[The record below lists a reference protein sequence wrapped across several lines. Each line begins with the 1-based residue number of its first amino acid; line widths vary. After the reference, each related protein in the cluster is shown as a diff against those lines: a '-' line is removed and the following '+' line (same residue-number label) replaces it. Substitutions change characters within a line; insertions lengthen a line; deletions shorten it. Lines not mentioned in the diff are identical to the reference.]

1 MYFCRTLNQDYF
13 DRIHVGASCPE
24 AKKEELFK
32 LLAPNGI
39 LVTPMNDDL
48 IKVTKDSHGHVK
60 IEKVTSVR
68 YGDLVVP
75 SEAEIRT
82 AQLAIEIKRITTIT
96 VPESTYVSDFGKLL
110 NSNAMSDVTFIVENQ
125 KVYAHKI
132 ILSARSE
139 HFRIMLNSGMK
150 ESKSC
155 EIQVPNVSFLVFMEC
170 LKFIYTGEVSIT
182 VDNTV
187 DLLAASNYFKLDRLK
202 GLCEQMIKQDL
213 DVENAAVILQLAQTH
228 AAWQLKRVAL
238 DLILREHEKVIQ
250 TPGYKELEKDLLFEV
265 ITEASNQLR
274 KD

>member
-1 MYFCRTLNQDYF
+1 M
-13 DRIHVGASCPE
+13 
-24 AKKEELFK
+24 
-32 LLAPNGI
+32 LL
-39 LVTPMNDDL
+39 LL
-48 IKVTKDSHGHVK
+48 LKIK
-60 IEKVTSVR
+60 
-68 YGDLVVP
+68 
-75 SEAEIRT
+75 
-82 AQLAIEIKRITTIT
+82 
-96 VPESTYVSDFGKLL
+96 
-110 NSNAMSDVTFIVENQ
+110 

-155 EIQVPNVSFLVFMEC
+155 EIQVPNVSLLVFMEC